1 MDTICLAVLQIAILA
16 VMIFG
21 LAGLATVIIPGLTV
35 IWAAALVYAL
45 VTGFDLLSGIL
56 LGVMTLLM
64 LGGNLLDNFFMGAG
78 ARKAGASWLA
88 IGVALAAGIIGSIA
102 WPPFGGLVLAL
113 AGLFVVEFIRLKDWL
128 QALSSTRSMAT
139 GCGWAVVTRMGVGM
153 VMILLWLVWIYF
165 S

>member
-1 MDTICLAVLQIAILA
+1 MDTIGLAVFQIVILA

-21 LAGLATVIIPGLTV
+21 LAGLATVVIPGLTV

-56 LGVMTLLM
+56 FGVMTLLM
-64 LGGNLLDNFFMGAG
+64 LGGNLLDNYFMGAG
-78 ARKAGASWLA
+78 ARKTGASWLA
-88 IGVALAAGIIGSIA
+88 IGIALAAGIVGSIA

-113 AGLFVVEFIRLKDWL
+113 AGLFVVEFVRLKDWR
-128 QALSSTRSMAT
+128 QALESTKSMAT

-153 VMILLWLVWIYF
+153 IMILLWLVWIYF